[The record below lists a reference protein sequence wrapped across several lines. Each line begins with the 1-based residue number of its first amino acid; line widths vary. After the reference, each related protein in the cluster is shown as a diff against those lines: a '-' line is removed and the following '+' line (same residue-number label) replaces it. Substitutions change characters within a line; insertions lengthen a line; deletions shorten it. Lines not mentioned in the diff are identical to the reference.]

1 MAAMVT
7 ADQLWD
13 LDEDYRYDL
22 IDGEL
27 IASPFLTGEQGAI
40 GGNVIGFVGMF
51 VLEHRLGTGFAGGTD
66 FHLRRDPDTVLAPNG
81 AFVSAGRFGSEG
93 TPDGFVPFAPDWVVE
108 IAEWLPGPT
117 AFARK
122 IPIYLASGVRL
133 LWVIYPATQT
143 VTVYTQDQPPR
154 VLGLDDMLDGEDVL
168 PGFTLPV
175 RALFRD

>member
-1 MAAMVT
+1 
-7 ADQLWD
+7 
-13 LDEDYRYDL
+13 
-22 IDGEL
+22 
-27 IASPFLTGEQGAI
+27 
-40 GGNVIGFVGMF
+40 
-51 VLEHRLGTGFAGGTD
+51 
-66 FHLRRDPDTVLAPNG
+66 
-81 AFVSAGRFGSEG
+81 VSAGRFGSEG
-93 TPDGFVPFAPDWVVE
+93 TPDGVVPFAPDWVVE